1 MLDAASWAA
10 IRLSL
15 LLAGSTTA
23 LLVLMGTPLAWWV
36 ARGRTRWRLPV
47 RAFIAMPLILP
58 PTVLGFYLLLALGPG
73 GLGGWLAPLTG
84 APTLAFS
91 FTGLLLASLLYS
103 LPFVLQPLIGA
114 FEGVERNQL
123 EVAASLGARPA
134 AIFRRVVLPA
144 CRSAYLTAA
153 IMGFAHT
160 LGEFGVVLMV
170 GGNIAGQTRVISV
183 QLFDHV
189 ESLEYA
195 QAHTLAAGMLVFSF
209 AVLCGL
215 QWLQARQ
222 RGNVN
227 V

>member
-1 MLDAASWAA
+1 MLDDASWAA

-23 LLVLMGTPLAWWV
+23 LLVLLGTPLAWWV
-36 ARGRTRWRLPV
+36 ARGQSRWRLPV
-47 RAFIAMPLILP
+47 RAMIAMPLILP

-73 GLGGWLAPLTG
+73 ALGGWLAPLTG
-84 APTLAFS
+84 TPTLAFS
-91 FTGLLLASLLYS
+91 FAGLLLASLLYS

-114 FEGVERNQL
+114 FEHFERRQL
-123 EVAASLGARPA
+123 EAASTLGARPLA
-134 AIFRRVVLPA
+134 VFGRVVLPA
-144 CRSAYLTAA
+144 CRPAYLTAA
-153 IMGFAHT
+153 VMGFAHT

-209 AVLCGL
+209 AVLCLL
-215 QWLQARQ
+215 QALQARQ
-222 RGNVN
+222 HRG
-227 V
+227 

>member
-195 QAHTLAAGMLVFSF
+195 QAHALAAGMLVFSF

-215 QWLQARQ
+215 QWLQANQ
-222 RGNVN
+222 RGHAVN
-227 V
+227 

>member
-23 LLVLMGTPLAWWV
+23 LLVLMGTPLAWWL
-36 ARGRTRWRLPV
+36 ARGRSRWRLPV

-195 QAHTLAAGMLVFSF
+195 QAHALAAGMLVFSF

-215 QWLQARQ
+215 QWLQANQ
-222 RGNVN
+222 RGHAVN
-227 V
+227 